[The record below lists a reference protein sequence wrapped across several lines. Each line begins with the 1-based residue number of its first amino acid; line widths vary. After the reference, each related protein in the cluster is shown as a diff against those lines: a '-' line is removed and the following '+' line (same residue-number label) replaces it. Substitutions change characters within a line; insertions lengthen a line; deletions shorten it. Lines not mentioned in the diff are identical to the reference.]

1 MMTEKSLEMSKTLTG
16 KSVIKLF
23 MKAKKVIDDRGLVD
37 IFQTRYIRN
46 SGYNIV
52 HSGFSF
58 IGFQE
63 RKLQLQ
69 YVAVFDST
77 KNVWQ
82 LQPTI
87 YINGVYTLIYEVSP
101 KKCYEVGINYPLIKL
116 YEMGRLDAVG
126 FDVYRCGNNSLE
138 KLGTFDSLES
148 FNEAE
153 ELAKKAC
160 KEDITKY
167 RAEEHFK
174 MFTPRR
180 VHNNALTAHELGE
193 LRHYTS
199 FIDDEGTEEWITILP
214 KKGNQNRK
222 DK

>member
-1 MMTEKSLEMSKTLTG
+1 MSKTLTG

-23 MKAKKVIDDRGLVD
+23 MKAKKVIDDRALVN
-37 IFQTRYIRN
+37 ILQTRYIRN

-52 HSGFSF
+52 HSGFLF
-58 IGFQE
+58 IGFKE

-69 YVAVFDST
+69 YIAVFDTT
-77 KNVWQ
+77 KNAWQ

-87 YINGVYTLIYEVSP
+87 YINGVYTPIYEVSP

-116 YEMGRLDAVG
+116 YEMGRLDAAG
-126 FDVYRCGNNSLE
+126 FDVYRFRNTSLE

-148 FNEAE
+148 FNEAD

-167 RAEEHFK
+167 RSEEHFK
-174 MFTPRR
+174 MFTPKR
-180 VHNNALTAHELGE
+180 VRNNALTAHELGE

-199 FIDDEGTEEWITILP
+199 FIDEDGTEEWITILP
-214 KKGNQNRK
+214 KKGKAKQK
-222 DK
+222 GD